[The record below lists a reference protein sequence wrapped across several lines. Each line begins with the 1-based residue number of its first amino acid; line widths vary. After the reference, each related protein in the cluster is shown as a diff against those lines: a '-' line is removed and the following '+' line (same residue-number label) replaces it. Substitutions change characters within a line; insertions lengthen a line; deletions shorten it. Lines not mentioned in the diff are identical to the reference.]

1 MNNFRLSTFNN
12 LAKILPNNKVN
23 NLKTTSIT
31 APAEQSTPLKN
42 EVCCCQSSLSKQC
55 EAENAA
61 VARPK
66 FETINLRS
74 ASQLQLAA
82 EQYLNLPS
90 VYIKTNEGRI
100 ISIETGDLVRD
111 TFVVEVIKTDG
122 TISLFSTVTECALF
136 FNISRSIIYSKLA
149 NGSPMESLNISKFNK
164 IRVFNFIKLPYK
176 AI

>member
-12 LAKILPNNKVN
+12 LAKKNHNY
-23 NLKTTSIT
+23 LKPTLTTPFT
-31 APAEQSTPLKN
+31 EQSTPLKD
-42 EVCCCQSSLSKQC
+42 EVC
-55 EAENAA
+55 EA
-61 VARPK
+61 VARPE
-66 FETINLRS
+66 FEFINLRS

-82 EQYLNLPS
+82 EQYLNLPP

-100 ISIETGDLVRD
+100 INIETGDLVRD

-136 FNISRSIIYSKLA
+136 FNISRSVIYAKLT

-164 IRVFNFIKLPYK
+164 IRVFNFIELPYK